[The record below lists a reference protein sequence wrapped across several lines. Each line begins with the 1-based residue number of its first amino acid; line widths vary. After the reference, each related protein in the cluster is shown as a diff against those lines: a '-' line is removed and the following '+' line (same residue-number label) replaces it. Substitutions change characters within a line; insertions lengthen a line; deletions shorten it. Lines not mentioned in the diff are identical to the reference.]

1 MNNQTAVETAKENID
16 SIKQSIVEGNTDL
29 TPQHLRAATDELEFA
44 LLREEAALLRE
55 QRQLAAD
62 RREKLLSLQKSLAQ
76 LSDSSLLE
84 KTLSKVAGAIEK
96 YLSEVAGHNQKIAE
110 IREELRNGGFAKG
123 PMPGQLEGI
132 PTSEGRVVQIGA
144 ASASSFEPREKL
156 DRIFNELIRQ
166 FSARR

>member
-16 SIKQSIVEGNTDL
+16 SIKQSIAIGNTDL

-44 LLREEAALLRE
+44 LLREEAALSRE
-55 QRQLAAD
+55 QRQLAAA

-84 KTLSKVAGAIEK
+84 KTLSKVTGAIEK
-96 YLSEVAGHNQKIAE
+96 YLSEVAGHNEKIAE
-110 IREELRNGGFAKG
+110 IREELRNGGFVEG
-123 PMPGQLEGI
+123 TMPGPLEDI
-132 PTSEGRVVQIGA
+132 RVSDGREVQIGA

-156 DRIFNELIRQ
+156 DQIFNELIRK
-166 FSARR
+166 FSAHR